1 VTEDV
6 MSDGAADVRWLTYSE
21 IAEALGIAR
30 ESARQ
35 LVIRKHWGRR
45 KGNDGRARIAVPKEV
60 LPIPLAPSDATS
72 VSTPPPLPATAVDTP
87 PAPSVGTSH
96 EIELRIHVAVLEAE
110 LKALR
115 EVLEEM
121 KRDRDRWHEEAVR
134 RRPWW
139 PFRRIELT
147 DSTNTR
153 TLAALTTQE
162 N

>member
-1 VTEDV
+1 

-45 KGNDGRARIAVPKEV
+45 KGNDGCARIAVPKEA
-60 LPIPLAPSDATS
+60 LPIPPTPSDAPS
-72 VSTPPPLPATAVDTP
+72 VS
-87 PAPSVGTSH
+87 TSH

-110 LKALR
+110 LKVLR
-115 EVLEEM
+115 DVLEET
-121 KRDRDRWHEEAVR
+121 KCDRNRWHEEAVR

>member
-1 VTEDV
+1 

-60 LPIPLAPSDATS
+60 LPIPLAPSDAPS
-72 VSTPPPLPATAVDTP
+72 VS
-87 PAPSVGTSH
+87 TSH

-110 LKALR
+110 LKVLR
-115 EVLEEM
+115 EVLEET
-121 KRDRDRWHEEAVR
+121 KCDRNRWHEEAVR

-147 DSTNTR
+147 DPTNTR

>member
-1 VTEDV
+1 
-6 MSDGAADVRWLTYSE
+6 MNG
-21 IAEALGIAR
+21 
-30 ESARQ
+30 
-35 LVIRKHWGRR
+35 KHGERR
-45 KGNDGRARIAVPKEV
+45 KGNDVRARIAVLKEV
-60 LPIPLAPSDATS
+60 LQIPLAPSDATS
-72 VSTPPPLPATAVDTP
+72 VSTLPPLPATAVDTP

-110 LKALR
+110 LKVLR
-115 EVLEEM
+115 EVLEET
-121 KRDRDRWHEEAVR
+121 KCDRNRWHEEAVR